1 MFLKQGRLFKAI
13 VWFILDTFQALDLLK
28 FFIIRGLL
36 TFNFIFC
43 QQVLAE
49 TINLAGENFPP
60 QTNQD
65 GTGQQFEVVRA
76 IFEPLGYTIK
86 VNVYPYRRVMY
97 LLENSKVDMAVGL
110 AKVDNTDLLFS
121 EQPHDSD
128 NLVAI
133 FPKNSKVVW
142 QGFNS
147 LLGKRLLF
155 TAGVSEPFLSELYL
169 SSNIDLSSNPI
180 SEVST
185 RVHALNKLLLQRDD
199 FLIDC
204 ECSLFLEDVKPY
216 RSQFTAKKIGLTKIY
231 AVFPQTKKSL
241 KLKEIWQREF
251 PKFIKTQAARE
262 IYQKWG
268 LMREYGIIQKVIESH
283 NVSLPSN

>member
-1 MFLKQGRLFKAI
+1 MAKHRGGITLVKRI
-13 VWFILDTFQALDLLK
+13 VARILILLNFAL
-28 FFIIRGLL
+28 
-36 TFNFIFC
+36 C
-43 QQVLAE
+43 QYTMAE
-49 TINLAGENFPP
+49 TINLAGEFFPP

-110 AKVDNTDLLFS
+110 AKVENTELLFS

-133 FPKNSKVVW
+133 YPKNSKVVW
-142 QGFNS
+142 QGGHS

-155 TAGVSEPFLSELYL
+155 TAGVREGFLSDLYL
-169 SSNIDLSSNPI
+169 SSNIDLSTNPI

-204 ECSLFLEDVKPY
+204 ECSLFLEDVKSY

-231 AVFPQTKKSL
+231 AAFPQTKKSL

-268 LMREYGIIQKVIESH
+268 LMREYGIIQKIFENHS
-283 NVSLPSN
+283 VSLPSN